1 MAAHGLQTVAAIL
14 LAAGAGERLGA
25 QVPKAFVYVAGRT
38 LLEHAAA
45 RFLASTAI
53 RDVVIAVPDGF
64 AGEAARHVPGATV
77 LPGGVTRQES
87 VARALGAV
95 ADDVDA
101 VLVHDV
107 ARAFVPVEM
116 IGRVLAALADG
127 AEAVVPVVPV
137 TDTIRSCDPRTDQLG
152 GVVDRTKLRAMQTP
166 QGFQRAVLTEAHEKG
181 RTLQVTDDVALVE
194 ALGRRVVAVPGDG
207 RAFKI
212 TAPLDLALAE
222 VVAAQSDIPDV
233 SR

>member
-87 VARALGAV
+87 VARALVAV

-107 ARAFVPVEM
+107 ARAFVPAEM
-116 IGRVLAALADG
+116 IGRVVAALADG

-152 GVVDRTKLRAMQTP
+152 AVVDRTKLRAMQTP
-166 QGFQRAVLTEAHEKG
+166 QGFQRAILTEAHEKG

-222 VVAAQSDIPDV
+222 VVAAQSDVPDV

>member
-1 MAAHGLQTVAAIL
+1 
-14 LAAGAGERLGA
+14 
-25 QVPKAFVYVAGRT
+25 
-38 LLEHAAA
+38 
-45 RFLASTAI
+45 
-53 RDVVIAVPDGF
+53 
-64 AGEAARHVPGATV
+64 
-77 LPGGVTRQES
+77 
-87 VARALGAV
+87 
-95 ADDVDA
+95 
-101 VLVHDV
+101 
-107 ARAFVPVEM
+107 
-116 IGRVLAALADG
+116 VLAALADG

-207 RAFKI
+207 LAFKI